1 VTSLRTALVVP
12 GHGGLGPDRVH
23 RVSRRCLRVV
33 AEAERLA
40 EALEPAV
47 VVLSGWSSTGGP
59 SEAEQM
65 RDAWRGPPV
74 ELVVETTARNTA
86 QNASRTLPLLTD
98 RGIAV
103 AVVVCAPFHLLRTRL
118 FFSPL
123 YRAHGVTARY
133 RVAHVRW
140 PLGALAWEIGALPF
154 APLQLLAARSEV
166 ERRTR
171 G

>member
-1 VTSLRTALVVP
+1 MPYVRTALVVP

-23 RVSRRCLRVV
+23 RISRRCLRLV

-40 EALEPAV
+40 ERLEPVV
-47 VVLSGWSSTGGP
+47 VVLSGWSSTGGR

-74 ELVVETTARNTA
+74 ELVVEPTARNTA
-86 QNASRTLPLLTD
+86 QNASRTLPLLLE
-98 RGIAV
+98 RGIEA
-103 AVVVCAPFHLLRTRL
+103 AVVLCAPFHLLRTRL

-123 YRAHGVTARY
+123 YRAHDVAVHY

-140 PLGALAWEIGALPF
+140 PIGALAWELGALPF